1 MEQEDFKMQD
11 LYVADIGDPKTADW
25 KKIGEVTNGS
35 IIPPESKKK
44 NKYTFNKGKLY
55 SYGNKCYFILP
66 TLMVSKKIY
75 SFMWLH
81 YSFSIEINKL

>member
-35 IIPPESKKK
+35 IIPSESKKK

-55 SYGNKCYFILP
+55 NYGRKCYFILP
-66 TLMVSKKIY
+66 TFMVSKGFY

-81 YSFSIEINKL
+81 YSFFIEKK

>member
-1 MEQEDFKMQD
+1 MEQEDFKMKD

-35 IIPPESKKK
+35 IIPSESKKK

-55 SYGNKCYFILP
+55 NYGRKCYFILP
-66 TLMVSKKIY
+66 TFMVSKRFY

-81 YSFSIEINKL
+81 YSFFIEKNKL

>member
-11 LYVADIGDPKTADW
+11 LYVADIGDIKTADW
-25 KKIGEVTNGS
+25 KKIGKVTNGS
-35 IIPPESKKK
+35 IIQSESKKK
-44 NKYTFNKGKLY
+44 NRYTFNKGNLY
-55 SYGNKCYFILP
+55 NYGNKCYFIFP
-66 TLMVSKKIY
+66 TLMVSKRFY